1 MTAKNAIG
9 STATTGARNSGGA
22 TDSGASVSAETQAG
36 PVIRVILAE
45 DHTIV
50 REGLRA
56 LLDACEGVQVVAEVG
71 NGRAAVEA
79 VASHRPD
86 VIVMDLGMPELN
98 GVDATRLI
106 RERFTDTQVLI
117 LSMHSS
123 EEYVRPA
130 IRAGANGYLVK
141 GSGLSDLVSAITAL
155 ADGEAFFSP
164 TIAKIL
170 LQESRRAAAPKRPQA
185 SDGLTNR
192 ERQVLKLVAE
202 GKSSPAIAQL
212 LSLSVKTVEGHR
224 SRIMAKIETH
234 NVAGMV
240 RHAIRIGLVSAE
252 D

>member
-1 MTAKNAIG
+1 MTA
-9 STATTGARNSGGA
+9 
-22 TDSGASVSAETQAG
+22 
-36 PVIRVILAE
+36 PIRVILAE

-56 LLDACEGVQVVAEVG
+56 LLGARDEIEVVAEVG
-71 NGRAAVEA
+71 NGRAAVDA
-79 VASHRPD
+79 VGEHRPD

-98 GVDATRLI
+98 GVDATRMI
-106 RERFTDTQVLI
+106 RERHPDTQVLI

-141 GSGLSDLVSAITAL
+141 GSGLGDLVSAIAAL
-155 ADGEAFFSP
+155 ARGEAFFSP
-164 TIAKIL
+164 AIAKIL
-170 LQESRRAAAPKRPQA
+170 LQESRRAEAPKRAAP

-202 GKSSPAIAQL
+202 GKSSPEIAQL

-224 SRIMAKIETH
+224 SRIMTKLETH

-240 RHAIRIGLVSAE
+240 RHAIRIGLVSADE
-252 D
+252 